1 MNINDPTH
9 PRSEAEFTALL
20 LATFGPLRHDEDH
33 IAGILARVWVEI
45 LTAHRTWPPR
55 EKEMDAASA
64 KLIAQAIRCAM
75 LKGAVYDM
83 ACADE
88 GREPRN
94 ISTWTHALL
103 AIFLA
108 YRASREIRKL
118 PRNNA
123 TKEPT
128 P

>member
-20 LATFGPLRHDEDH
+20 LATFGPLRQDEGH

-45 LTAHRTWPPR
+45 LTAHRTWPPH
-55 EKEMDAASA
+55 EKEMDAARA
-64 KLIAQAIRCAM
+64 KLIAQAIRCFM
-75 LKGAVYDM
+75 LKGAVYGVVD
-83 ACADE
+83 ADE
-88 GREPRN
+88 GRDPR
-94 ISTWTHALL
+94 SVPEWAHALF

>member
-20 LATFGPLRHDEDH
+20 LAVFGPLRHGEDH

-45 LTAHRTWPPR
+45 LTAHRTWPPH
-55 EKEMDAASA
+55 EKEMDAARA
-64 KLIAQAIRCAM
+64 KLISQAIRCAM
-75 LKGAVYDM
+75 LKSAVDDM

-88 GREPRN
+88 GHEPRN
-94 ISTWTHALL
+94 ISAWAHALL

-108 YRASREIRKL
+108 YRASREIENL

-123 TKEPT
+123 AKEPQ